1 MKKNVA
7 WVLASL
13 ALAAQAQMASYETAW
28 GAAAVNRIHTERSDN
43 LSVNGLVMSATHHF
57 TPVKMGLGQPFGE
70 QAWLQKAS
78 HIYVSHTP
86 ASIQQK
92 DVVNAR
98 QDQGKF
104 GTKIYSGPVV
114 SEIEFES
121 QVSSGTFYT
130 FAPMRLVGQNTEAQ
144 RVSLGYFVGP
154 SATVSLVRASSKTTT
169 NTNFSYT
176 GSY

>member
-78 HIYVSHTP
+78 RT
-86 ASIQQK
+86 
-92 DVVNAR
+92 
-98 QDQGKF
+98 
-104 GTKIYSGPVV
+104 
-114 SEIEFES
+114 
-121 QVSSGTFYT
+121 
-130 FAPMRLVGQNTEAQ
+130 
-144 RVSLGYFVGP
+144 
-154 SATVSLVRASSKTTT
+154 
-169 NTNFSYT
+169 
-176 GSY
+176 